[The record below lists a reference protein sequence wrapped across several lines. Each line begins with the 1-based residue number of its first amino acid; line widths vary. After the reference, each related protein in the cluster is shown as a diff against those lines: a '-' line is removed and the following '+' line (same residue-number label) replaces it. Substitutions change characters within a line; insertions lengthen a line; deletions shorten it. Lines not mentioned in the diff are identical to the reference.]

1 MNLLK
6 NSQVLQLSTGHEGG
20 AGLAARRLNASLR
33 AVGIDST
40 FCAIERAGFH
50 PGVFEQALHRTPT
63 KALTG
68 KINAIFQTRLSKKS
82 FFSLASA
89 SLIDEK
95 WLKKHHVDRRT
106 ILHFHN
112 WFNLVSVK
120 QIGRIQSLGFR
131 IFITMHDERIFT
143 GGCHYSLSCNNFTS
157 GCRKCPSIPRIV
169 QGFPRIN
176 LLSMARH
183 LRNETNPITLIAP
196 SQWIANEFSK
206 SAIAGVFNIVMIPNV
221 HGELIFAQVKDANPV
236 VVRIGYASKYS
247 NSWIKGSDLLE
258 ALIEESKQSEVNFEF
273 IYMSDFEDSESIN
286 SSFWREIDFLIV
298 PSRMDNS
305 PNVIHEAKINGVPVI
320 ASAVGGITELLSNET
335 DILFDVKPF
344 QPSDLL
350 TRIANYSR
358 PEKIKTNNNIYQNQ
372 YMEQQQSALDKL
384 IRLYGFKV

>member
-6 NSQVLQLSTGHEGG
+6 KSQVLQLSTGHEGG

-40 FCAIERAGFH
+40 FCAIERSGFH

-68 KINAIFQTRLSKKS
+68 KINAILQTRLSQES
-82 FFSLASA
+82 FFSLAST

-95 WLKKHHVDRRT
+95 WLKEHHINRGTV
-106 ILHFHN
+106 LHFHN

-120 QIGRIQSLGFR
+120 QIGRIQSLGYR
-131 IFITMHDERIFT
+131 IFVTMHDERIFT

-169 QGFPRIN
+169 QGFPRVN
-176 LLSMARH
+176 LLSTARH

-196 SQWIANEFSK
+196 SQWIADEFSK
-206 SAIAGVFNIVMIPNV
+206 SAIAGVFNVEVIPNV
-221 HGELIFAQVKDANPV
+221 HGELNFAQVKDTNPV

-247 NSWIKGSDLLE
+247 NSWIKGFDLLE
-258 ALIEESKQSEVNFEF
+258 ALIEESKQSDVNFEF

-320 ASAVGGITELLSNET
+320 ASAVGGITELLSSET
-335 DILFDVKPF
+335 DISFDIDAFHPG
-344 QPSDLL
+344 DLL
-350 TRIANYSR
+350 TRIAKYAQL
-358 PEKIKTNNNIYQNQ
+358 EKNKTNNTIYQNL
-372 YMEQQQSALDKL
+372 YKNEQLSALDKL
-384 IRLYGFKV
+384 IRLYGFRV

>member
-1 MNLLK
+1 MNLLN

-40 FCAIERAGFH
+40 FCAIERASFN
-50 PGVFEQALHRTPT
+50 PRVFEQALHRNR
-63 KALTG
+63 KNALTG
-68 KINAIFQTRLSKKS
+68 KINAIFQTHLSRES

-89 SLIDEK
+89 GFIDEK
-95 WLKKHHVDRRT
+95 WLKKYQIDRET

-120 QIGRIQSLGFR
+120 QLGKIQSKGFR
-131 IFITMHDERIFT
+131 IFLTMHDERIFT

-157 GCRKCPSIPRIV
+157 ECRRCPAIPRIL
-169 QGFPRIN
+169 QGFPKKN
-176 LLSMARH
+176 LLSTARH
-183 LRNETNPITLIAP
+183 LRSETNPITLIAP
-196 SQWIANEFSK
+196 SQWIADEFSK
-206 SAIAGVFNIVMIPNV
+206 SATADVFNIVVIPNV
-221 HGELIFAQVKDANPV
+221 HGELNFAEVKDANPA

-258 ALIEESKQSEVNFEF
+258 ALIEESKQSDVNFEF
-273 IYMSDFEDSESIN
+273 VYMSDYEDSESID

-320 ASAVGGITELLSNET
+320 ASAVGGITELISNET
-335 DILFDVKPF
+335 DISFDVETF
-344 QPSDLL
+344 RPSNLL
-350 TRIANYSR
+350 TRIASYSR
-358 PEKIKTNNNIYQNQ
+358 LEEHKINNRIYQNQ
-372 YMEQQQSALDKL
+372 YKNHQLSALDKL